1 MASTGPIPVLLHG
14 FLGFTRIGPI
24 TYFRGVASALRKAG
38 IDPLVP
44 ELPATGSVA
53 ERAAALAAILRQ
65 HRGSTFALVGHS
77 MGGLDARFA
86 IANLDPDHRI
96 KSLLTVAT
104 PHHGSAVAQR
114 LLTEE
119 GLPFALLRRYWSRA
133 LEDLDPQT
141 RLREPIPDR
150 ADVAYMSYATM
161 RQRHE
166 LPLVLRRLADIIAE
180 SNDGL
185 VPVSSA
191 TWGNFRGVLRADHF
205 EIVGWSLGLPNRTAG
220 RPYEHISFWRQAV
233 REAVAC
239 AISRTTT

>member
-1 MASTGPIPVLLHG
+1 MASTGPVPVLLHG

-53 ERAAALAAILRQ
+53 ERAAELAAILRQ
-65 HRGSTFALVGHS
+65 HRAPTFALIGHS

-96 KSLLTVAT
+96 RSLLTVAT
-104 PHHGSAVAQR
+104 PHHGSAIAQR
-114 LLTEE
+114 VLTQE
-119 GLPFALLRRYWSRA
+119 GPPFGLLRRYWSRA

-150 ADVAYMSYATM
+150 ADVAYVSYATM

-166 LPLVLRRLADIIAE
+166 LPIVLRRLADLIAE
-180 SNDGL
+180 NNDGL

-191 TWGNFRGVLRADHF
+191 TWGDFRGMLRADHF
-205 EIVGWSLGLPNRTAG
+205 EIVGWSLGLPNRTSG
-220 RPYEHISFWRQAV
+220 RPYKHIAFWRRAV
-233 REAVAC
+233 REAIGC
-239 AISRTTT
+239 AMSRTTT